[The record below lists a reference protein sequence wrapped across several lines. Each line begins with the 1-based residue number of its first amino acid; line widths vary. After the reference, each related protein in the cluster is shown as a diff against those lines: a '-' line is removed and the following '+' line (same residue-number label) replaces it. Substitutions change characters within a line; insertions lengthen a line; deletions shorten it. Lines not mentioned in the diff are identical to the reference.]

1 MEREKLSKRAANI
14 FVNYRRDDSAGHA
27 GRLFDRLEGRFP
39 GRVFMDVDT
48 IEPGIDFK
56 DVIDQAVGCCEVL
69 IVVIG
74 REWLHLKDATG
85 QRRLD
90 NPNDFV
96 RMEIGTAL
104 DRHIR
109 VIPVLVEG
117 AAMPRPEEL
126 PPDLVKLTRRNA
138 IELSDARWSFDVDR
152 LIQTIEGVLQ
162 EKAPS
167 ALLPATTAPIQP
179 APAPVPA
186 PAPEKTRTLA
196 WLIPTLLVLLAL
208 VGWGGWKLGNRPAP
222 QGAEQ
227 ENAQKTDEKP
237 EQETEE
243 IASMEST
250 AVPIAVTP
258 PPSPPPVVVEPK
270 PEPER
275 VVPREEKPAPEPD
288 PEPEPRTPKAAS
300 DPQREYGPDACKDG
314 FLWREARSGDHVCVT
329 PETYRQVQ
337 KDNRRA
343 SQRRDSADP
352 DKCLSGYVPRE
363 AFEGDHTCV
372 PPESRDQARLDNSL
386 AGDRKLNFAMRKYR
400 QAQAMRKKDKGK
412 E

>member
-27 GRLFDRLEGRFP
+27 GRLYDHLIKLFP

-48 IEPGIDFK
+48 IEPGIDFA
-56 DVIDQAVGCCEVL
+56 DVITQAVGCCEVL

-96 RMEIGTAL
+96 RLEIGEAL
-104 DRHIR
+104 KLKRSLR

-117 AAMPRPEEL
+117 ASMPRPEEL
-126 PPDLVKLTRRNA
+126 PPDIAALTRRNA
-138 IELSDARWSFDVDR
+138 IELSDNRWPADVDR
-152 LIQTIEGVLQ
+152 LVQTIKGVLQ

-167 ALLPATTAPIQP
+167 ALLPATTVPSPP

-186 PAPEKTRTLA
+186 PVPEKTRMTLA
-196 WLIPTLLVLLAL
+196 WLMPTILVLLAL
-208 VGWGGWKLGNRPAP
+208 VGWGGWKLGNRPDP
-222 QGAEQ
+222 QDADQ
-227 ENAQKTDEKP
+227 DTVQKSDEV
-237 EQETEE
+237 
-243 IASMEST
+243 AFVEST
-250 AVPIAVTP
+250 AIPMAVTTQ
-258 PPSPPPVVVEPK
+258 PSPPPGVVEPK
-270 PEPER
+270 PEPEP
-275 VVPREEKPAPEPD
+275 VVPREEKPAPEP
-288 PEPEPRTPKAAS
+288 EPRMPDLAS
-300 DPQREYGPDACKDG
+300 DSQREYGPDACKDG
-314 FLWREARSGDHVCVT
+314 FLWREARYGDHVCVT

-352 DKCLSGYVPRE
+352 DKCLSGYVRRE

-386 AGDRKLNFAMRKYR
+386 ADDRKLSYAVRKIRQANAMRKR
-400 QAQAMRKKDKGK
+400 DKDK